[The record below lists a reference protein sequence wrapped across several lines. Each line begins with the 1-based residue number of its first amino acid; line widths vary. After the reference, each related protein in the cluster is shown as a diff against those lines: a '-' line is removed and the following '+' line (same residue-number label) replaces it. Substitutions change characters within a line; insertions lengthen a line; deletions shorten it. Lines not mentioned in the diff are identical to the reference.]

1 MCDCSV
7 DAGTLFEA
15 TNEANAWRN
24 HFDAST
30 SGIGSSLMSEAVRH
44 EMINGTDEQ
53 FTDDSDNDTVALER
67 AAQTVSY
74 FTTATILNARLWFCF
89 AGSKKQ
95 RQERWEESGASPC
108 E

>member
-1 MCDCSV
+1 VCDGTV

-74 FTTATILNARLWFCF
+74 FTTATILNARL
-89 AGSKKQ
+89 
-95 RQERWEESGASPC
+95 
-108 E
+108 